1 MTTYVPAAL
10 RRLVVERAG
19 NRCEYCLFPQAA
31 SLFALE
37 IEHIIAERHRG
48 ETTAENLALAC
59 PSCNRLKGSD
69 LGSIDSETNRLTP
82 LFHPR
87 QQQWAEHFRWS
98 GAEIT
103 PLTAEGRVTAFLL
116 QFNHPDRLAERQ
128 ILIASEQ
135 EFGSV

>member
-31 SLFALE
+31 SLFTLE

-59 PSCNRLKGSD
+59 PPCNRLKGSD

-87 QQQWAEHFRWS
+87 QQQWTDWS
-98 GAEIT
+98 
-103 PLTAEGRVTAFLL
+103 L
-116 QFNHPDRLAERQ
+116 D
-128 ILIASEQ
+128 
-135 EFGSV
+135 